1 MARKKLSF
9 EEALAQ
15 LGSSVTELEQDS
27 ITLDDAVEQFEIG
40 VKAVKDCRSALSRAE
55 GKITKLFAGADGEF
69 IEKSLGISMESLT
82 GGDQ

>member
-1 MARKKLSF
+1 MGRDPSAVCMT
-9 EEALAQ
+9 
-15 LGSSVTELEQDS
+15 SSWRE
-27 ITLDDAVEQFEIG
+27 
-40 VKAVKDCRSALSRAE
+40 RSALSRAE

>member
-1 MARKKLSF
+1 MTRKKISF
-9 EEALAQ
+9 EEAL
-15 LGSSVTELEQDS
+15 SELESS
-27 ITLDDAVEQFEIG
+27 ITALESDLPLDEAVDQFEIG
-40 VKAVKDCRSALSRAE
+40 VKAVKECRSALARAE